1 MKITEK
7 LAARQNDLHGS
18 APVTVAF
25 LGDSVTQGCF
35 ECYINEQGKID
46 TVFEP
51 EAGYSAKLRH
61 ILQTLYPRAQIN
73 FINAGISGDSA
84 RGGLARMER
93 DVLAFSPDLTVV
105 SFGLNDCGG
114 GTEKLP
120 KFAERLRSIFEA
132 LQKKGSEVIYLAPC
146 MTNTYVSSQIKD
158 DALREIAEAQA
169 KRENDGVLEM
179 YVDEAKQV
187 ARSCGVR
194 VCDCYHK
201 WKRMQACGVDTT
213 SLLANSINHPKREM
227 HWLIAHALTET
238 IFSE

>member
-7 LAARQNDLHGS
+7 LAARQNDLYGS

-35 ECYINEQGKID
+35 ECYINEKGGID
-46 TVFEP
+46 TVFDP
-51 EAGYSAKLRH
+51 ESGYSAKLRH

-73 FINAGISGDSA
+73 IVNAGISGDSA
-84 RGGLARMER
+84 KGGLERMER
-93 DVLAFSPDLTVV
+93 DVLSFLPDLTVV

-114 GTEKLP
+114 GLERLS
-120 KFAERLRSIFEA
+120 KFAERLRSIFDA
-132 LQKKGSEVIYLAPC
+132 LQKQGSEVIYLAPC
-146 MTNTYVSSQIKD
+146 MTNTYVSSRITD
-158 DALREIAEAQA
+158 DALKEIAVQQA
-169 KRENDGVLEM
+169 KRENDGVLET
-179 YVDEAKQV
+179 YVNEATRV
-187 ARSCGVR
+187 AEACGVR
-194 VCDCYHK
+194 VCDCYQK